1 VRVEFFIVNKERCK
15 KDSICAKLC
24 PSNII
29 KIDELTKYPYV
40 REEDARK
47 CIKCG
52 QCISFCPFIACD
64 VSSIEQSEPV
74 DKNFIPSPDGVVALL
89 KSRRSVRLY
98 KKDGLPPE
106 KIAELI
112 DIANTAPTASNKRS
126 VRWIVLSKR
135 EQLDEAAN
143 HVLDYWDEMG
153 KAEAW
158 YRRIARV
165 VRSGRDLLFRG
176 APQLVVSVTVPGID
190 WHEDAVISLTYLEI
204 IAHAFGAGMCWAG
217 FMTSAA
223 RQHKPLRDYLGV
235 LDGEFVSGAQMLGY
249 PVLGIAKRSP
259 VKPKPDITFR

>member
-1 VRVEFFIVNKERCK
+1 MEFFVVDRERCK

-29 KIDELTKYPYV
+29 KIDEETRYPFV
-40 REEDARK
+40 RMEDERK

-52 QCISFCPFIACD
+52 QCVSFCPFIACD
-64 VSSIEQSEPV
+64 VASIELCEPV
-74 DKNFIPSPDGVVALL
+74 EKSTLPPPDSVAALL
-89 KSRRSVRLY
+89 KSRRSVRMY
-98 KKDGLPPE
+98 KKEGLPLE
-106 KIAELI
+106 KINELI
-112 DIANTAPTASNKRS
+112 EIANTAPTASNKRS
-126 VRWIVLSKR
+126 VRWIVLSDR
-135 EQLDEAAN
+135 GQLDEAAK

-153 KAEAW
+153 KSEAW

-165 VRSGRDLLFRG
+165 VRSGKDLLFRG

-204 IAHAFGAGMCWAG
+204 AAHAFGAGMCWAG

-223 RQHKPLRDYLGV
+223 RQHKPLRDYLRV
-235 LDGEFVSGAQMLGY
+235 QDGEFISGAQMLGY

-259 VKPKPDITFR
+259 VKPKPIVTFM